1 MTYLEKIVKAT
12 NDFDDRK
19 LSIQDWISQVLGAEY
34 FNVYSDDYCRRA
46 EKIFSLFVEKLN
58 QEEING
64 LSLDLVKQI
73 HDAKDELEKEKIKL
87 RQEKLELNERYRYNA
102 RSEIFEDRVIA
113 AIQQL
118 KPIDYKLPKDINIP
132 RVNSTGLLCISDF
145 HVGNE
150 YEIKGMYNEVVNKY
164 NFDVMKDRMWYLLR
178 QIEEDDIAY
187 DNLVIAVCG
196 DLFENILRPS
206 SLMKLK
212 EPVLDTVINFSE
224 FMANWFVEIQRQ
236 LMIPINIVSVGGNHD
251 IQRLLTSKPCFEDEN
266 LTKLFVH
273 ILKLRLQNCEDIYVD
288 DYTDVAIKT
297 IRRTN
302 IMFVH
307 GEDKDLQTTMEY
319 FEHLY
324 NVSIDEIIAG
334 HLHSYESKTVGVA
347 EVGDRT
353 VTRIGSICG
362 INPYAKKLRVGARPS
377 AYFALYDDDNG
388 KTWQRNYYL
397 G

>member
-12 NDFDDRK
+12 NDVDDRK
-19 LSIQDWISQVLGAEY
+19 LSIQDWIGQVLGNEY
-34 FNVYSDDYCRRA
+34 VNVYSDDYCRRA

-87 RQEKLELNERYRYNA
+87 RQEKIELNERYRYNA
-102 RSEIFEDRVIA
+102 RTEIFEDRVIA

-118 KPIDYKLPKDINIP
+118 KPIDYKLPKDINVP

-150 YEIKGMYNEVVNKY
+150 YEIKGMYNEVINKY
-164 NFDVMKDRMWYLLR
+164 NFDVMKNRMWYLLR

-206 SLMKLK
+206 SLIKLK

-347 EVGDRT
+347 DVGDRT

>member
-12 NDFDDRK
+12 NDVDDRK
-19 LSIQDWISQVLGAEY
+19 LSIQDWIGQVLGNEY
-34 FNVYSDDYCRRA
+34 VNVYSDDYCRRA

-87 RQEKLELNERYRYNA
+87 RQEKIELNERYRYNA
-102 RSEIFEDRVIA
+102 RNEIFEDRVIA

-118 KPIDYKLPKDINIP
+118 KPIDYKLPKDINVP

-150 YEIKGMYNEVVNKY
+150 YEIKGMYNEVINKY
-164 NFDVMKDRMWYLLR
+164 NFDVMKNRMWYLLR

-196 DLFENILRPS
+196 DLFENVLRPS
-206 SLMKLK
+206 SLIKLK

-251 IQRLLTSKPCFEDEN
+251 IQRLLMSKPCFEDEN

-288 DYTDVAIKT
+288 NYTDVAIKT

-302 IMFVH
+302 IMFIH

-347 EVGDRT
+347 DVGDRT

>member
-12 NDFDDRK
+12 NDVDDRK
-19 LSIQDWISQVLGAEY
+19 LSIQDWIGQVLGNEY
-34 FNVYSDDYCRRA
+34 MNVYSDDYCRRA

-87 RQEKLELNERYRYNA
+87 RQEKIELNERYRYNA
-102 RSEIFEDRVIA
+102 RNEIFEDRVIA

-118 KPIDYKLPKDINIP
+118 KPIDYKLPKDINVP

-150 YEIKGMYNEVVNKY
+150 YEIKGMYNEVINKY
-164 NFDVMKDRMWYLLR
+164 NFDVMKNRMWYLLR

-196 DLFENILRPS
+196 DLFENVLRPS
-206 SLMKLK
+206 SLIKLK

-273 ILKLRLQNCEDIYVD
+273 ILKLRLQNCEDIYID

-302 IMFVH
+302 IMFIH

-347 EVGDRT
+347 DVGDRT